1 MFVEDPLFV
10 SEIAQTLVLNQDAQ
24 SANKSQ
30 KEKQLFMVN
39 TLGRVLDALT
49 LRHRLINAAWEC
61 ELLSKVSMFLEKNTL
76 ELFRRRKRK
85 YWSSSGV
92 HSKTLLKMLILGI
105 QGTSTRNG
113 IQRVSFIPEIC
124 TVRVCRS

>member
-10 SEIAQTLVLNQDAQ
+10 NEIAQTLVLNQDAQ

-61 ELLSKVSMFLEKNTL
+61 ELLSKVSMFLEKTPQNYFEEGSENTGHL
-76 ELFRRRKRK
+76 PEYILKR
-85 YWSSSGV
+85 
-92 HSKTLLKMLILGI
+92 
-105 QGTSTRNG
+105 
-113 IQRVSFIPEIC
+113 F
-124 TVRVCRS
+124 

>member
-61 ELLSKVSMFLEKNTL
+61 ELLSKVSMFLEK
-76 ELFRRRKRK
+76 
-85 YWSSSGV
+85 
-92 HSKTLLKMLILGI
+92 KT
-105 QGTSTRNG
+105 
-113 IQRVSFIPEIC
+113 P
-124 TVRVCRS
+124 

>member
-10 SEIAQTLVLNQDAQ
+10 CEIAQTLVLNQDAQ

-49 LRHRLINAAWEC
+49 LRHRLIKSAWEC
-61 ELLSKVSMFLEKNTL
+61 ELLSKVSMYQEKH
-76 ELFRRRKRK
+76 LFRIIFEAPSVELPEGKRK
-85 YWSSSGV
+85 YWSSSRE
-92 HSKTLLKMLILGI
+92 HSITLSK
-105 QGTSTRNG
+105 
-113 IQRVSFIPEIC
+113 C
-124 TVRVCRS
+124 

>member
-49 LRHRLINAAWEC
+49 LRHTLINAAWEC

-76 ELFRRRKRK
+76 ELFRPRKRK

-124 TVRVCRS
+124 TVRVCRA